1 MRTREESKDRNE
13 GSMEDTIK
21 IRKDK
26 VKNIAIVFL
35 SVMLVLTFFSNSIL
49 NRALPEVA
57 TAYVQYDT
65 ITEKVRGTG
74 TVVADDPY
82 KVVVK
87 DTRTIESVAITVG
100 DMVTKD
106 QVLFYLEDAE
116 SEELKE
122 KEAEVEAKEEE
133 LSKQVLDYMTSIL
146 SLDISN
152 AAYQNI
158 QNNNIAS
165 MAVYQSQI
173 EASRQKVQSAQ
184 DTVDSLN
191 RQILISSMD
200 SEDDIDRDTELA
212 LATANRDSASKRMSE
227 AQAQISSA
235 EATIKSLGGSV
246 ETEGDGDGDGSS
258 TGTTPQAGSL
268 EVKALE
274 AATAFNTAKTN
285 YDTTKSTLVT
295 KLASVTA
302 TTSADAQT
310 QGITGDEPSS
320 DNTETNEV
328 QAQNTVTFVESDYF
342 GADGLPIGT
351 EALVSLQ
358 TFSQDNGASTEFD
371 AMKGAYDA
379 YLTAKAENETASKNL
394 SDYNTA
400 KSTLASAKSTLKNA
414 TSEYNSYQAKIDS
427 LSKENTESAGDSSE
441 LQNSLKVSLADAE
454 TALADA
460 KKEQEQLLKDISSEL
475 ALSDM
480 NDDIAKTEEELSE
493 LKEELE
499 ELKAELTDAT
509 ILAPVEGT
517 IISIDKTAGES
528 TVPQEAV
535 ATIQVAGKGMS
546 LSFSVT
552 NAQAAKV
559 NVGDKA
565 ELQNA
570 WYYHDVMVTLTKIKP
585 DPDDPG
591 KKKLL
596 EFTVE
601 GSVASGES
609 LSLSVGERSAEYE
622 HVVPNSAVREDNKGK
637 FILIID
643 EKSTPFGNRYKARRV
658 DVEVLASD
666 EINTAV
672 LADLQGYEYVI
683 TTSNQPVEAG
693 DQVRLNG

>member
-1 MRTREESKDRNE
+1 MHTRAESKDRNE
-13 GSMEDTIK
+13 ENMEDTIK

-26 VKNIAIVFL
+26 IKNVAIVFL
-35 SVMLVLTFFSNSIL
+35 SAMLALTFFSNSIL

-57 TAYVQYDT
+57 TAYVEYNT
-65 ITEKVRGTG
+65 ITEKVRGSG
-74 TVVADDPY
+74 VVTADDPY

-87 DTRTIESVAITVG
+87 DTRTIESVAIKVG
-100 DMVTKD
+100 DEVTKD
-106 QVLFYLEDAE
+106 QILFYLEDAE
-116 SEELKE
+116 SEELKD
-122 KEAEVEAKEEE
+122 KESEVEAKEEE
-133 LSKQVLDYMTSIL
+133 LNKQVLEYMTSIL
-146 SLDISN
+146 SVDISN
-152 AAYQNI
+152 LAYHNI
-158 QNNNIAS
+158 QNDNIAS
-165 MAVYQSQI
+165 VAAYQSQI
-173 EASRQKVQSAQ
+173 EATRQQVENAQS
-184 DTVDSLN
+184 TVDSLN

-235 EATIKSLGGSV
+235 EAIIASLGGSIGS
-246 ETEGDGDGDGSS
+246 EGDG
-258 TGTTPQAGSL
+258 GTTEGNPEGDSPAEGGSL

-274 AATAFNTAKTN
+274 AATAYNAAKAA
-285 YDTTKSTLVT
+285 YDSAKSSLITTL
-295 KLASVTA
+295 
-302 TTSADAQT
+302 SAAVS
-310 QGITGDEPSS
+310 ITVSENEPL
-320 DNTETNEV
+320 DTP
-328 QAQNTVTFVESDYF
+328 QAQEVPAFVESDYF
-342 GADGLPIGT
+342 GGDGFPKGT
-351 EALVSLQ
+351 DALVALQ
-358 TFSQDNGASTEFD
+358 AYAEGKNASEAFNTFKN
-371 AMKGAYDA
+371 AYDT
-379 YLTAKAENETASKNL
+379 YLTTKAESETATKNL

-400 KSTLASAKSTLKNA
+400 KSTLSSAKSALSNA
-414 TSEYNSYQAKIDS
+414 TNEYNSYQAKIDS
-427 LSKENTESAGDSSE
+427 LTKENAESAGDNSE
-441 LQNSLKVSLADAE
+441 LQNQLKVSLADAE
-454 TALADA
+454 AVLSKA

-475 ALSDM
+475 ALSSK
-480 NDDIAKTEEELSE
+480 NEDIAKTEEELSE

-499 ELKAELTDAT
+499 DLKSELTDAVVT
-509 ILAPVEGT
+509 APVEGT
-517 IISIDKTAGES
+517 IISINKVAGES

-570 WYYHDVMVTLTKIKP
+570 WYYNDVMITLSKIKP
-585 DPDDPG
+585 DPEDPG

-596 EFTVE
+596 EFMVE
-601 GSVASGES
+601 GAVQSGES
-609 LSLSVGERSAEYE
+609 LSVSVGQRSAEYE

-643 EKSTPFGNRYKARRV
+643 EKTTPFGNRYKARRV

-672 LADLQGYEYVI
+672 SADLQGYEYVI
-683 TTSNQPVEAG
+683 TTSNQPVKAG